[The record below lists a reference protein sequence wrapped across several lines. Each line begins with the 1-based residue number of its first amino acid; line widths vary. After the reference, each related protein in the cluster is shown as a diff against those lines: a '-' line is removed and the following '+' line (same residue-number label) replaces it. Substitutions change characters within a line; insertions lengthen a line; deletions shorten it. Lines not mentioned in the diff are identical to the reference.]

1 LILRFKEKTVMPVAS
16 PPVKSHVAV
25 RKSASASNAV
35 KSNAERREATSS
47 SGSTNTTALPTESI
61 AGNAVVLD
69 LAGRQRMLNQR
80 HVKLVLA
87 RMLGV
92 NVPLESVRTLLQETV
107 CALANGGPAVVK
119 PGANPT
125 MAMLPPAPTP
135 EIHDKILEQEQLLCR
150 VETLADQLLQMDAS
164 DPERAANIKSLVD
177 EGDQLHGVADAAV
190 AMFSAHFTA
199 IAVAEQAAKE
209 RLSADISES
218 SQQLTG
224 MAQVFAETST
234 TLAQN
239 TQQQAATIAQISADV
254 EALERTI
261 VEIAKSAKAAT
272 ETAAEANRLAAEGG
286 QAVGKN
292 IEAMT
297 LINQSSNR
305 IAKVL
310 EVVSEIASQTNLLA
324 LNATIEAARAGIH
337 GQAFAVV
344 AEEVRKLAQR
354 AAQSAKEISG
364 LVQESNERVKV
375 GVSLSEQANKVIRQ
389 IIDGVSTTSSGIAE
403 IALATESQ
411 SATSKGVATA
421 VKSLSEMTEGNAA
434 ATEELAASAEE
445 LSSRASTLLEMA
457 KQ

>member
-1 LILRFKEKTVMPVAS
+1 MSVISPSFKANGTAKKAS
-16 PPVKSHVAV
+16 P
-25 RKSASASNAV
+25 ASKPAASSLARRAPAPAHPPKHQRV
-35 KSNAERREATSS
+35 ETASKPPAEPTDSFA
-47 SGSTNTTALPTESI
+47 GS
-61 AGNAVVLD
+61 AVVLD

-80 HVKLVLA
+80 HIKLVLA

-92 NVPLESVRTLLQETV
+92 DVPLDGVRTLLQETV
-107 CALANGGPAVVK
+107 CALANGGPAIVK
-119 PGANPT
+119 PGANPVRAT
-125 MAMLPPAPTP
+125 LPPAPTI
-135 EIHDKILEQEQLLCR
+135 EIHDKILEQEQHLCR
-150 VETLADQLLQMDAS
+150 VESLADRLLQMDPS
-164 DPERAANIKSLVD
+164 DPNRVASIKNLVD
-177 EGDQLHGVADAAV
+177 EGEQLHAVADAAV
-190 AMFSAHFTA
+190 VMLSAHFTA
-199 IAVAEQAAKE
+199 IAAAEQTAKE

-224 MAQVFAETST
+224 MAQIFAETST
-234 TLAQN
+234 TLAEN
-239 TQQQAATIAQISADV
+239 TQEQAATLAQISSDV
-254 EALERTI
+254 ELLERTI
-261 VEIAKSAKAAT
+261 EEIAASAKAAT

-286 QAVGKN
+286 QAVDKN

-297 LINQSSNR
+297 LINQSSER

-310 EVVSEIASQTNLLA
+310 QVVSEIASQTNLLA

-344 AEEVRKLAQR
+344 ADEVRKLAQR
-354 AAQSAKEISG
+354 AAQAAKEISG
-364 LVQESNERVKV
+364 LVNESTQRVKV

-403 IALATESQ
+403 IATATESQ

-445 LSSRASTLLEMA
+445 LSSRANTLLELA

>member
-1 LILRFKEKTVMPVAS
+1 MSVISPSFKANGTAKKAS
-16 PPVKSHVAV
+16 P
-25 RKSASASNAV
+25 ASKPNPSSLA
-35 KSNAERREATSS
+35 RR
-47 SGSTNTTALPTESI
+47 GSTPVHAPKQQRVETAAKPPAEPTESF
-61 AGNAVVLD
+61 AANAVVLD

-80 HVKLVLA
+80 HIKLVLA

-92 NVPLESVRTLLQETV
+92 DVSLDGVRTLLQETV
-107 CALANGGPAVVK
+107 CALANGGPVVVK
-119 PGANPT
+119 PGANPVREV
-125 MAMLPPAPTP
+125 LPPAPTI
-135 EIHDKILEQEQLLCR
+135 EIHDKILEQEQHLCR
-150 VETLADQLLQMDAS
+150 VESLADRLLQMDTN
-164 DPERAANIKSLVD
+164 DPNRAVSIKSLVD
-177 EGDQLHGVADAAV
+177 EGELLHAVADAAV
-190 AMFSAHFTA
+190 VMLSAHFTS
-199 IAVAEQAAKE
+199 IAAAEQAAKE
-209 RLSADISES
+209 KLSDDIGES

-234 TLAQN
+234 TLAEN
-239 TQQQAATIAQISADV
+239 TQEQAATLAQISSDV
-254 EALERTI
+254 ELLERTI
-261 VEIAKSAKAAT
+261 EEIAASAKAAT

-286 QAVGKN
+286 QAVNKN

-297 LINQSSNR
+297 LINQSSER

-310 EVVSEIASQTNLLA
+310 QVVSEIASQTNLLA

-344 AEEVRKLAQR
+344 ADEVRKLAQR
-354 AAQSAKEISG
+354 AAQAAKEISG
-364 LVQESNERVKV
+364 LVDESTQRVKV

-389 IIDGVSTTSSGIAE
+389 IIDGVSTTSNGIAE
-403 IALATESQ
+403 IATATESQ

-445 LSSRASTLLEMA
+445 LSSRANTLLELA